1 MRIVITRIIIYSKL
15 LFGGVSY
22 MKGWLF
28 SGTNKPLELIE
39 KEDPK
44 AIPGQIV
51 IDVKAAGLCHSDV
64 AALNDPGW
72 MPLFPNGPVILG
84 HEFAGVVIE
93 VGEGVENF
101 KVGDRVGANPMNRET
116 KVTAGYTYDGGY
128 ADKVRVPADQCVII
142 PDGVSFTEGAAAT
155 DAGITSY
162 RALFT
167 IGQAKAGMKVGI
179 IGVGGLGQFA
189 LQMALI
195 KGCEVIATDVSPE
208 ARALAKELG
217 ATKVYD
223 TILDMTDEQ
232 CDLIVD
238 FAGFGQTTADA
249 IEAVKREGTVVIVG
263 MGKLEATV
271 NTYSMILKEVK
282 FLGSTGGSVEDLQG
296 VYDCFATGKM
306 NPQLIEIPFED
317 IDKGLEKLKN
327 HEVKGRLVAVF
338 E

>member
-1 MRIVITRIIIYSKL
+1 MR
-15 LFGGVSY
+15 
-22 MKGWLF
+22 GWLF

-51 IDVKAAGLCHSDV
+51 IEVKAAGLCHSDV
-64 AALNDPGW
+64 AALQDPGW

-116 KVTAGYTYDGGY
+116 KITAGYNYDGGY
-128 ADKVRVPADQCVII
+128 AEKVRVPADQCVLI
-142 PDGVSFTEGAAAT
+142 PEGVSFEAGAAST

-162 RALFT
+162 RAVFT
-167 IGQAKAGMKVGI
+167 IGQAKEGTKLGI
-179 IGVGGLGQFA
+179 IGIGGLGQFA

-195 KGCEVIATDVSPE
+195 KGCEVVVTDVSPE

-217 ATKVYD
+217 AHKVYES
-223 TILDMTDEQ
+223 IEDMKEAE
-232 CDLIVD
+232 CDVIVD
-238 FAGFGQTTADA
+238 FAGFGSTTAQA
-249 IEAVKREGTVVIVG
+249 VEAVKREGTVVIVG
-263 MGKLEATV
+263 MGKLESNI
-271 NTYSMILKEVK
+271 NTYEMITKEVK
-282 FLGSTGGSVEDLQG
+282 LLGSNGGSVEDLQG
-296 VYDCFATGKM
+296 VYDLFATGKM
-306 NPQLIEIPFED
+306 NPQLVTIPFEE

>member
-1 MRIVITRIIIYSKL
+1 MR
-15 LFGGVSY
+15 
-22 MKGWLF
+22 GWLF

-39 KEDPK
+39 KENPTAK
-44 AIPGQIV
+44 PGWIV
-51 IDVKAAGLCHSDV
+51 IDIKASGLCHSDV
-64 AALNDPGW
+64 AALQDPGW
-72 MPLFPNGPVILG
+72 MPLFPNGPVIMG

-93 VGEGVENF
+93 VGEGVDAF

-128 ADKVRVPADQCVII
+128 AEQVTVPAEQCVII
-142 PDGVSFTEGAAAT
+142 PEGVSFPEGAAST

-167 IGQAKAGMKVGI
+167 IGQAKEGSKVGI
-179 IGVGGLGQFA
+179 VGVGGLGQFA
-189 LQMALI
+189 LQMAII
-195 KGCEVIATDVSPE
+195 KGCEVYATDVSPE
-208 ARALAKELG
+208 ARALAAELG
-217 ATKVYD
+217 ATKVFD
-223 TILDMTDEQ
+223 SIADMAEAQ
-232 CDLIVD
+232 CDVIVD

-249 IEAVKREGTVVIVG
+249 IEAVRPQGTVVIVG
-263 MGKLEATV
+263 MGRLDSNI
-271 NTYSMILKEVK
+271 NTYSMITKEVK
-282 FLGSTGGSVEDLQG
+282 LLGSNGGSVEDLQG

-306 NPQLIEIPFED
+306 NPQLVTIPFEE